1 MEKRMGMT
9 RLAAGTLLAVVLLS
23 SLIQASGFE
32 NTGVGWKARAMG
44 GAFRA
49 VADDW
54 TAAYY
59 NPAGYAWIK
68 DNQVGGN
75 AAFVHFRNELTPNYV
90 LGGIADSTGY
100 FNGRPIYNKHEI
112 LSNPSAG
119 FIARFPI
126 WGETVV
132 GLSVYQPFDYNVSW
146 QLFRPLR
153 AYNDT
158 LDYLSTPTQ
167 FHNNLD
173 VVAFQVTAARVF
185 TKDKLAIGLGV
196 QLLRA
201 DLVYSTV
208 SLRPNPM
215 TDEAINF
222 RPFDMIPEYSAQDG
236 NGYGIGFR
244 AGALWKATDKLNV
257 GFTAALPLSITVS
270 GKASLSFLM
279 PYIRSE
285 LRPGSPIA
293 PGQVEYLFVSGQ
305 DLVLRGDYKAKIKLP
320 PSLGVGLAYS
330 VNDKLTVA
338 LDAEY
343 TLWSQYK
350 GLDFTY
356 SNLTGYAN
364 RMSDSS
370 VVGFFSSNLSSP
382 TKWSNAGKVALGAS
396 YDVNGTLTVMAG
408 GSFDQSA
415 DRDNSGTL
423 PQFVDTGTKLG
434 INGGVSVHL
443 PRQWELG
450 FTTSY
455 THYPDL
461 TTSGLKDINNDGI
474 LDGLPGTYKA
484 KTFETILSV
493 NYRF

>member
-1 MEKRMGMT
+1 MGMT

-90 LGGIADSTGY
+90 LGGVADSTGY
-100 FNGRPIYNKHEI
+100 FNGRTIYNKHEI
-112 LSNPSAG
+112 LANPSAG
-119 FIARFPI
+119 VIARFPI

-173 VVAFQVTAARVF
+173 VVAFQATAARVF

-208 SLRPNPM
+208 SLRRNPM
-215 TDEAINF
+215 TDENVNF
-222 RPFDMIPEYSAQDG
+222 
-236 NGYGIGFR
+236 
-244 AGALWKATDKLNV
+244 
-257 GFTAALPLSITVS
+257 
-270 GKASLSFLM
+270 
-279 PYIRSE
+279 
-285 LRPGSPIA
+285 
-293 PGQVEYLFVSGQ
+293 
-305 DLVLRGDYKAKIKLP
+305 
-320 PSLGVGLAYS
+320 
-330 VNDKLTVA
+330 
-338 LDAEY
+338 
-343 TLWSQYK
+343 
-350 GLDFTY
+350 
-356 SNLTGYAN
+356 
-364 RMSDSS
+364 
-370 VVGFFSSNLSSP
+370 
-382 TKWSNAGKVALGAS
+382 
-396 YDVNGTLTVMAG
+396 
-408 GSFDQSA
+408 
-415 DRDNSGTL
+415 
-423 PQFVDTGTKLG
+423 
-434 INGGVSVHL
+434 
-443 PRQWELG
+443 
-450 FTTSY
+450 
-455 THYPDL
+455 
-461 TTSGLKDINNDGI
+461 
-474 LDGLPGTYKA
+474 
-484 KTFETILSV
+484 
-493 NYRF
+493 